1 MIPARFVCCSICLIS
16 IEKHGFVDS
25 ILVMLR
31 AFFPLICWNAFRK
44 VRRRGVGS
52 SSREESTGTGPDREP
67 AYLRA
72 LNLEAWT
79 VASIAPMRSL
89 LGVARSSQEW
99 TDKSAFTGFD
109 FTVGISVSSRSI
121 DAEGI
126 AT

>member
-1 MIPARFVCCSICLIS
+1 MIRARFVCRSICLIS

-31 AFFPLICWNAFRK
+31 AFFRLICWNAFRK
-44 VRRRGVGS
+44 VTRRGVGS
-52 SSREESTGTGPDREP
+52 SSRDESTGTGPDREP

-109 FTVGISVSSRSI
+109 FTVGISVSSLSI

>member
-1 MIPARFVCCSICLIS
+1 
-16 IEKHGFVDS
+16 
-25 ILVMLR
+25 MLR
-31 AFFPLICWNAFRK
+31 AFFRLICWNAFRK

-52 SSREESTGTGPDREP
+52 SSRDESTGTGTDREP

-72 LNLEAWT
+72 VNLEAWT

-109 FTVGISVSSRSI
+109 FTVGISGSSRSI
-121 DAEGI
+121 DAEDI

>member
-1 MIPARFVCCSICLIS
+1 M
-16 IEKHGFVDS
+16 
-25 ILVMLR
+25 
-31 AFFPLICWNAFRK
+31 
-44 VRRRGVGS
+44 GS
-52 SSREESTGTGPDREP
+52 SSRDESTGTGPDREP

-99 TDKSAFTGFD
+99 TNKSAFTGFD

-126 AT
+126 AAQVV

>member
-1 MIPARFVCCSICLIS
+1 MILARFVCRSICLIS

-31 AFFPLICWNAFRK
+31 AFFRLICWNAFRK
-44 VRRRGVGS
+44 VKRRGVGS
-52 SSREESTGTGPDREP
+52 SSRDESTGTGPDREP

-79 VASIAPMRSL
+79 VASFGPMRSL
-89 LGVARSSQEW
+89 LGVTRSSQEW

-109 FTVGISVSSRSI
+109 FTVGVSGSSRSI